1 MIYNRTY
8 SDNDTEN
15 EINDL
20 IGKSFSFL
28 KILKLGG
35 VGSSRFIIESAS
47 EKFLNF
53 LNKVADINYCNIELR
68 PKGVMVN
75 ITQQL
80 NLHSWVIP
88 YYKLV
93 IFDSQSFSIH
103 CDGLNIK
110 LTKDRNYRNNKSFNS
125 KMMKLKNEYLKNI
138 ESPLN

>member
-15 EINDL
+15 EINNL

-47 EKFLNF
+47 EKFLNS

-110 LTKDRNYRNNKSFNS
+110 LTKDRNYRNNKTFNS

>member
-47 EKFLNF
+47 EKFLNS

-103 CDGLNIK
+103 SDGLNIK